1 MKKLLV
7 ALLVMSTLLVGCSKK
22 DDNSSKEINLRDV
35 YTTVVE
41 EGTIELP
48 MPMELSK
55 EDFLLAYGVDGALV
69 EEVVASK
76 AAISAAFCD
85 ILMIK
90 TADGKT
96 KDVLNAIEKSY
107 ESAMLYPFAMDYVQ
121 NKQVIED
128 GNYLFVIA
136 AENAEG
142 IKAEI
147 EAALK

>member
-1 MKKLLV
+1 MKKIVV
-7 ALLVMSTLLVGCSKK
+7 ALLVVTTLLVGCSKK
-22 DDNSSKEINLRDV
+22 DETSSKDINLSDV

-55 EDFLLAYGVDGALV
+55 EDFLQVYGIDGALV

-96 KDVLNAIEKSY
+96 QDVLKAIEKSY
-107 ESAMLYPFAMDYVQ
+107 ESAVLYPFAMDYVQ
-121 NKQVIED
+121 NKQVIEQ

-136 AENAEG
+136 AENAEE
-142 IKAEI
+142 IKAAI
-147 EAALK
+147 ETAIK

>member
-7 ALLVMSTLLVGCSKK
+7 ALLVMSTLLVVCSKK